1 MFSQR
6 LLLGVLCSQTFE
18 DQEGDV
24 HVIVYCFPPPS
35 LYDVVVFVLYLFDR
49 ALFLQCSHVTPMQ
62 SPYVLNSNVV
72 SYRRILQ
79 KKVSVYQ
86 QLCKNDTPVNT
97 RKQI

>member
-6 LLLGVLCSQTFE
+6 LLLSVLCSQTFE

-35 LYDVVVFVLYLFDR
+35 LHDVVVFVLYLFDR

-79 KKVSVYQ
+79 KKSQ
-86 QLCKNDTPVNT
+86 FINNFAKMTL
-97 RKQI
+97 R

>member
-18 DQEGDV
+18 DQEGEV
-24 HVIVYCFPPPS
+24 HIIVYCFPPPS
-35 LYDVVVFVLYLFDR
+35 LHGVVVFVFYIYLYIYIYLFDR

-79 KKVSVYQ
+79 KKSLSLSTTLQ
-86 QLCKNDTPVNT
+86 K
-97 RKQI
+97 